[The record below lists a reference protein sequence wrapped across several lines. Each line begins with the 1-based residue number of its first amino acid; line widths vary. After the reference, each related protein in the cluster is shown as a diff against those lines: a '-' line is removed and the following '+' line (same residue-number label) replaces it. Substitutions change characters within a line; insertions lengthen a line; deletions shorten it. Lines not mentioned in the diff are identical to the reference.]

1 MSKNIQL
8 SRRQLDLKM
17 RKLKKDAD
25 EGIPNKGWI
34 RSVRYALGMSG
45 SQLGRRLGVTKQQV
59 SALESGELE
68 GSTTLK
74 MLRKVAGAMG
84 CRVYYGF
91 VPETSLEDF
100 IRHRAKQIAARKIER
115 VGHSMVLEGQ
125 GLGRREMK
133 AALKAEVDRVVDE
146 MPKYLWD
153 DEEDHKIGN
162 SDDGEYKD
170 REYGDKGYKR

>member
-1 MSKNIQL
+1 MNRNIQL
-8 SRRQLDLKM
+8 SRKQLDLKM

-25 EGIPNKGWI
+25 EGIPNRGWI

-74 MLRKVAGAMG
+74 MLKRVAEAMG
-84 CRVYYGF
+84 CRLYYGF
-91 VPETSLEDF
+91 VPETSLEDY
-100 IRHRAKQIAARKIER
+100 IRHRAELIAAEKIKR

-125 GLGRREMK
+125 GLGKREMK
-133 AALKAEVDRVVDE
+133 AVLKAEVDRIVDE

-153 DEEDHKIGN
+153 DAGDHGGGN
-162 SDDGEYKD
+162 YDGVDHNDGEH
-170 REYGDKGYKR
+170 KR

>member
-1 MSKNIQL
+1 MSRNIQL
-8 SRRQLDLKM
+8 SRRQLDQKM
-17 RKLKKDAD
+17 KKLKKDAD

-45 SQLGRRLGVTKQQV
+45 SQLGHRLGVTKQQV

-74 MLRKVAGAMG
+74 MLKKVARAMG
-84 CRVYYGF
+84 CRVFYGF
-91 VPETSLEDF
+91 VPETSLEEH
-100 IRHRAKQIAARKIER
+100 IRDRAEHIAVRRINR

-125 GLGRREMK
+125 GLGKREMK
-133 AALKAEVDRVVDE
+133 AVLKNEIDRIIDE

-153 DEEDHKIGN
+153 DV
-162 SDDGEYKD
+162 
-170 REYGDKGYKR
+170 EYGGSNNEVGEKER